1 MKLSDWLARKGVKH
15 SDFARRIG
23 VSPGA
28 VTQICKGEGAWVSR
42 ETAEHILAET
52 QGAVTPND
60 FLDLAPAP
68 NQGNEMSHNVTQ
80 AVEAFARGEIVVVT
94 DDDDRENEGDLIV
107 AASHCTPEKMAF
119 IIRNCCGIVCAPLT
133 ARDAQRLQLAP
144 MVAMND
150 APLGTAFTVSV
161 DTRHGL
167 TTGISAEQRSN
178 TVRALA
184 NGNMGAND
192 FVRPGHVFP
201 LIAKDGGVLM
211 RSGHTEAAVDLCKL
225 ASVPPVAVIC
235 ELAND
240 DGTVMVGPQIVEF
253 AAKHHLRRIS
263 VAELIAYR
271 QSREKLVERVAAFPV
286 KTPIGELAGFAYR
299 TAFDSVLHFAFVH
312 GHVGDGRDVPARL
325 HRADIL
331 GDIFGGGIIPR
342 TLQRFKDE
350 GRGVLVYLRDGS
362 AGVPANLTGA
372 EPAGSEGARANQW
385 REIGL
390 GAQIL
395 RDLDVSSIRLRTD
408 SPRKYVGLSGFGI
421 EITAIEGIDS

>member
-1 MKLSDWLARKGVKH
+1 MKLADWLTRNGVKR

-28 VTQICKGEGAWVSR
+28 ITQICRDEGAWVSR
-42 ETAEHILAET
+42 DTAEQILAQT

-60 FLDLAPAP
+60 FLALISAP
-68 NQGNEMSHNVTQ
+68 NKGNEMSHNVTQ

-133 ARDAQRLQLAP
+133 AQEALRLHLAP

-184 NGNMGAND
+184 NGNMGASD

-201 LIAKDGGVLM
+201 LIAKEGGVLM

-225 ASVPPVAVIC
+225 AAVPPVAVIC

-240 DGTVMVGPQIVEF
+240 DGTVMVGPQIEAF
-253 AAKHHLRRIS
+253 AAKHDLKRIS

-271 QSREKLVERVAAFPV
+271 QAREKLVERVATFPV
-286 KTPIGELAGFAYR
+286 KTPIGELQGYAYR
-299 TAFDSVLHFAFVH
+299 TQFDSVLHFAFVH
-312 GHVGDGRDVPARL
+312 GHVGDGRTMPVRL

-331 GDIFGGGIIPR
+331 DDIFGGGIIPR

-362 AGVPANLTGA
+362 AGVPANLTPA
-372 EPAGSEGARANQW
+372 EQANSEGVRADQW

-408 SPRKYVGLSGFGI
+408 NPRKYVGLSGFGI
-421 EITAIEGIDS
+421 EIAAVEGIDS